1 MKKLEFTETELN
13 WMQEV
18 RDSGVSLRD
27 MSKMF
32 ECSTSF
38 ICRHT
43 LNPNRLL
50 TPEQEEARRL
60 DKMAHS
66 ARERRRLEK
75 EERLKANPPV
85 FLPKKKKNKAERK
98 LRNDGHVVRV
108 LTSVPENFKAPTR
121 GMGW

>member
-1 MKKLEFTETELN
+1 MKKLEFTETEFE

-18 RDSGVSLRD
+18 RDSGVSLRKMGD
-27 MSKMF
+27 MF
-32 ECSTSF
+32 GCSTSF

-50 TPEQEEARRL
+50 TAKKKEARRL
-60 DKMAHS
+60 EKMAHS

-75 EERLKANPPV
+75 EERLKANPPA
-85 FLPKKKKNKAERK
+85 FLPKKKKNKVERK
-98 LRNDGHVVRV
+98 PRNDGHVVRV